1 MLPKIPLHTREDN
14 ISCVTFKK
22 YNAQTGKDVSKFGA
36 FPKGDVLKLVVTTPR
51 VMGCTAVVLR
61 LCRDGQPDT
70 DTPFVFVGSDLAT
83 GMDTY
88 ELSLDTTALCGD
100 RPSGLFYYELLL
112 VRCADTL
119 FSDTPNNV
127 DYTFDTR
134 SQGRFR
140 LLIHE
145 ADFEVPMWF
154 GQGVMY
160 HVFVD
165 RFYRGEG
172 EVDLQKGR
180 GDRPAILEEDWEHG
194 IPQYPAYPGAPLDN
208 NVFFGG
214 NLWGVAEKLDY
225 LQKLGVKVI
234 YLSPIF
240 KAYSNHKYD
249 TGDYMTVDPGFGGEA
264 AFENLLAKAS
274 EYGMKVILD
283 GVFNHTGDDSLYFNR
298 YGTYDTVGAYQSED
312 SDYADW
318 FKFRAF
324 PDEYE
329 SWWGIPILPKL
340 NPDAK
345 ACRTFFTG
353 KDGVCAHYARM
364 GLGGWRLDVA
374 DELSDRFLD
383 ELRVS
388 VKDASKG
395 EAVIIGEVWE
405 NAADKVAYGYRRRYF
420 QGKQLDSVMN
430 YPVRSGILAFVRD
443 GDAEV
448 LYDTLTELYGSY
460 PRQVS
465 DALMNLLGTHD
476 TQRILTV
483 LGSAPEDFDL
493 PNHVLAHAS
502 LSTPRRERGLR
513 LQAMAAML
521 QFTVFGIPS
530 VYYGD
535 EVGMEGYHDPFCRFP
550 FPWHQVE
557 GKQVQ
562 PYRTE
567 LLQFYCSLGDLR
579 KSSAF
584 HGGDFSILYHDQHA
598 IIYERQ
604 STTQPDERYIMVANR
619 GSTSLD
625 VHLSDYQAED
635 ADILLLSGEAQCKDG
650 ILTLWPDSS
659 CVLK

>member
-1 MLPKIPLHTREDN
+1 MLPKIPLHDQSADV
-14 ISCVTFKK
+14 SCVTFKK
-22 YNAQTGKDVSKFGA
+22 YNAQSGADVSKFGA
-36 FPKGDVLKLVVTTPR
+36 FPKGDVLRLTVTAPR
-51 VMGCTAVVLR
+51 VLGCTAVVLR
-61 LCRDGQPDT
+61 LCRDGQADT
-70 DTPFVFVGSDLAT
+70 DTPFAYMGSELT
-83 GMDTY
+83 NGLDTY
-88 ELSLDTTALCGD
+88 ELCLDTATLCGD

-119 FSDTPNNV
+119 FSNTANNV
-127 DYTFDTR
+127 DYTFGGR
-134 SQGRFR
+134 SESRFR

-145 ADFEVPMWF
+145 ADFKVPAWF

-160 HVFVD
+160 HAFVD
-165 RFYRGEG
+165 RFFRGEG

-180 GDRPAILEEDWEHG
+180 GDRPAILNENWEHG
-194 IPQYPAYPGAPLDN
+194 IPEYPPYPGAPLAN

-214 NLWGVAEKLDY
+214 NLWGVAQKLDY
-225 LQKLGVKVI
+225 LDSLGVKVI

-249 TGDYMTVDPGFGGEA
+249 TGDYMQIDPGFGGEA
-264 AFENLLAKAS
+264 AFAHLLTEAEKH
-274 EYGMKVILD
+274 GMKVILD

-298 YGTYDTVGAYQSED
+298 YGTYDTTGAYQSED
-312 SDYADW
+312 SPYEDW
-318 FKFRAF
+318 YKFRSF

-345 ACRTFFTG
+345 ACRTYFTG

-388 VKDASKG
+388 VKEASQG

-405 NAADKVAYGYRRRYF
+405 NAADKIAYGYRRRYF

-448 LYDTLTELYGSY
+448 LYDTLTELYASY

-476 TQRILTV
+476 TERILTV
-483 LGSAPEDFDL
+483 LGSAPEDLEL

-502 LSTPRRERGLR
+502 LSTPRREKALR
-513 LQAMAAML
+513 LLGIAAML

-550 FPWHQVE
+550 FPWHEVE
-557 GKQVQ
+557 GDT
-562 PYRTE
+562 PLDYRTE
-567 LLQFYCSLGDLR
+567 VLELYRSLGDLR
-579 KSSAF
+579 RSPAF
-584 HGGDFSILYHDQHA
+584 HGGDFSILYHDPHA
-598 IIYERQ
+598 VAYERVAVEN
-604 STTQPDERYIMVANR
+604 PAERYVIAANR
-619 GSTSLD
+619 GSVSLD
-625 VHLSDYQAED
+625 LKLDDYGLTEGH
-635 ADILLLSGEAQCKDG
+635 ILLLTGEAECRDG
-650 ILTLWPDSS
+650 VLTLWPDSA